1 MRTYKFSTPQQQD
14 TVGARIY
21 TTTKWEVKKGFSTS
35 YNPKVSKFD
44 LHCVNVIIKLKV
56 AGMVW
61 PERRV
66 RVLPW
71 KSQAFGRIREPDRR
85 VIPERVGVHLLS

>member
-1 MRTYKFSTPQQQD
+1 M
-14 TVGARIY
+14 
-21 TTTKWEVKKGFSTS
+21 
-35 YNPKVSKFD
+35 
-44 LHCVNVIIKLKV
+44 HCVNVTIKLNV